1 MFALTF
7 FKNSTFPID
16 INNLV
21 AYKFGILTTQSLYQV
36 LGIDVKDMRKVEASW
51 VPLSPPLFD
60 LFP

>member
-7 FKNSTFPID
+7 FFNSTFSID

-21 AYKFGILTTQSLYQV
+21 PYKFGILTTQFLYQV

-51 VPLSPPLFD
+51 APLLPPLFY

>member
-1 MFALTF
+1 MFAVTF
-7 FKNSTFPID
+7 FKNSTFSID

-21 AYKFGILTTQSLYQV
+21 PYKFGILTTQSLYQV
-36 LGIDVKDMRKVEASW
+36 LGIDVKDMHKVEASW